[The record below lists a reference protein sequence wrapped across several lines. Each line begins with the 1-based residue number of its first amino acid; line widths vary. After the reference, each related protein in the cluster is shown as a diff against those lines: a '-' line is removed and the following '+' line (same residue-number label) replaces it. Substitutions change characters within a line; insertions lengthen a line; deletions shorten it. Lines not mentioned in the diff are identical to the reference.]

1 MRLGWGMGGFTIGA
15 DIFIIGVLLWL
26 CYHKKNA
33 AGSIDDRLDDLTEGL
48 GLLANELL
56 ARTEEIMK
64 IKDYM
69 PEFKIEQNPLTSI
82 IELITTLR
90 NKNETNNNPRDPSGR
105 YAAPPE
111 IEEAAQTWEEV
122 DVNN

>member
-1 MRLGWGMGGFTIGA
+1 MNEVIIGA
-15 DIFIIGVLLWL
+15 DLVIIGVLLWL
-26 CYHKKNA
+26 CFSKKGTQNDL
-33 AGSIDDRLDDLTEGL
+33 SHRLDDITEGL

-82 IELITTLR
+82 IELIQQLR
-90 NKNETNNNPRDPSGR
+90 GDQNSSAMNNNPRDPHGR
-105 YAAPPE
+105 YAAPSE
-111 IEEAAQTWEEV
+111 IEATSQIEEIDVV
-122 DVNN
+122 D

>member
-1 MRLGWGMGGFTIGA
+1 MDGLTIGA
-15 DIFIIGVLLWL
+15 DVVIIVVLLWL
-26 CYHKKNA
+26 CYQKKS
-33 AGSIDDRLDDLTEGL
+33 AGGTIDERLDDIAEGL

-56 ARTEEIMK
+56 ARTDEILK

-111 IEEAAQTWEEV
+111 EIEAPQTWETV
-122 DVNN
+122 DVDN